1 MSAGSSETT
10 PTKRILLVRTDRLG
24 DVILTLP
31 MLAALRS
38 CFPDAYIAML
48 LRRYTGEIVVGNP
61 HVNELIWYDDGA
73 DYLPLR
79 TMRRILRVERFDI
92 VIVGYPTLRLAWLM
106 FTSGIPIRVAT
117 GYRYYSFLFNRRVFE
132 HRKDAKRHEVE
143 YNLNLL
149 KQVGCEAVDRPAFFL
164 HIPEDVERNVE
175 ELLAALGV
183 ERGMERLIVHPGSGG
198 SAREWPARSFGE
210 VAARISK
217 GRNMQVIVTGAA
229 GEEAKVDEVLKE
241 NSPRAV
247 SVAGKLGV
255 KELAALLRSASLFLG
270 NSTGPIHI
278 AAAVGTPVVGLYP
291 QIVPMSPRRWG
302 PYTTRKRVL
311 VPAKPID
318 CKDCLRR
325 SGEPCLCM
333 ASIPVED
340 VYAAACSL
348 LDESKNKREAPVA
361 HA

>member
-10 PTKRILLVRTDRLG
+10 PIKRILLVRTDRLG

-61 HVNELIWYDDGA
+61 HVDELIWYDDGVENI
-73 DYLPLR
+73 PLYA
-79 TMRRILRVERFDI
+79 MRRIIRQKQFDT

-106 FTSGIPIRVAT
+106 FSARIPVRVAT

-149 KQVGCEAVDRPAFFL
+149 KQVGCTATDPPAFFM
-164 HIPEDVERNVE
+164 HIPDEAERNVE
-175 ELLAALGV
+175 ELLASLGIV
-183 ERGMERLIVHPGSGG
+183 PGTERLIVHPGSGG
-198 SAREWPARSFGE
+198 SAREWPARNFGE
-210 VAARISK
+210 VAARISNT
-217 GRNMQVIVTGAA
+217 RNIQVVVTGAA
-229 GEEAKVDEVLKE
+229 GEEAKAGEVLKE
-241 NSPRAV
+241 AGGRAV
-247 SVAGKLGV
+247 SVAGKLGI
-255 KELAALLRSASLFLG
+255 KELAALLRSASLFMG

-302 PYTTRKRVL
+302 PYTMRKRVL
-311 VPAKPID
+311 VPAKPVD
-318 CKDCLRR
+318 CRECLRGP
-325 SGEPCLCM
+325 GEPCLCM

-340 VYAAACSL
+340 VYEAVCSL